1 MMYHISNIP
10 QIDRTK
16 RALNS
21 WVHALQ
27 THTES
32 KSSKF
37 FASSWFG
44 GSPQPKVVSPSTTSE
59 EPKCSEEGYDGLTY
73 NYIEPQLVTWLNK
86 IRNLGLSKL
95 SLYFFDVLVKQSNF
109 ETVIETCSKLSNDI
123 PSK

>member
-59 EPKCSEEGYDGLTY
+59 EPKCSEEGSDGLTY
-73 NYIEPQLVTWLNK
+73 TYVEPQLVTWLNK
-86 IRNLGLSKL
+86 MRNLGLNKL
-95 SLYFFDVLVKQSNF
+95 SLYFFDVLVKQSSY

-123 PSK
+123 PGK

>member
-32 KSSKF
+32 RSSKF

-59 EPKCSEEGYDGLTY
+59 EPKCSEEGSDGLTY
-73 NYIEPQLVTWLNK
+73 NYIEPQLVK
-86 IRNLGLSKL
+86 ISSHKKNIGS
-95 SLYFFDVLVKQSNF
+95 QS
-109 ETVIETCSKLSNDI
+109 
-123 PSK
+123 